1 MVTVSH
7 MVNDV
12 MTIQSTM
19 KGREVKCRVTRIPR
33 YFADKRSCGSFQWC
47 VYLRGK
53 WAWNFANVC
62 LILHSLIYIVER
74 ENQEHTLREC
84 CG

>member
-19 KGREVKCRVTRIPR
+19 KGREVKCRVMQIPR
-33 YFADKRSCGSFQWC
+33 YFAGKRSVEAFNGVCILEGSG
-47 VYLRGK
+47 LG
-53 WAWNFANVC
+53 
-62 LILHSLIYIVER
+62 ILQMYI
-74 ENQEHTLREC
+74 
-84 CG
+84 